1 MNQENYNN
9 FYAENVEELRT
20 EVARL
25 LPIFEEM
32 LKEKGPIYLVE
43 YAYNYVDDILKQVKL
58 SEKTSCGSGCSF
70 CCHSIIYSSQ
80 FEHDYIKMQTKKHS
94 IKGDKKRS
102 KLQNSKTEAQLKW
115 VEKACKYLSSTDGKG
130 FCTIY
135 EIRPLVCRTH
145 NSTDITELCNKD
157 KFNGIPNQEA
167 RLIQTE
173 AVLITLALMDEN
185 SDETK
190 NNNLRLIPIHKIM
203 P

>member
-9 FYAENVEELRT
+9 FYAENVDELRT
-20 EVARL
+20 EVVRL
-25 LPIFEEM
+25 LPIFEEI

-70 CCHSIIYSSQ
+70 CCHSIIYTSQ
-80 FEHDYIKMQTKKHS
+80 LEHDYIKMQTKKYS

-130 FCTIY
+130 FCKIY
-135 EIRPLVCRTH
+135 EIRPLICRTH
-145 NSTDITELCNKD
+145 NSTDKMELCDKD

-173 AVLITLALMDEN
+173 AVLITLALLDEN
-185 SDETK
+185 YDENK
-190 NNNLRLIPIHKIM
+190 KPLRLIPIHKIM